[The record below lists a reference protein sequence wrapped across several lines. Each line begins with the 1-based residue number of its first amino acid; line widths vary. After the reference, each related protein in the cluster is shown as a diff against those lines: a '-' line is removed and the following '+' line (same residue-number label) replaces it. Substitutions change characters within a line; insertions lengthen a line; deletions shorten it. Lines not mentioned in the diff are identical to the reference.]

1 MERPGLVSAGSGE
14 TLQPS
19 SRAAAPASLALGL
32 GTGTDTSDEPS
43 SAQML
48 TPQSSSGSG
57 EEKDGAHGE
66 AIEMQQLDSGP
77 GRSRQ
82 RRSSSS
88 SSSSS
93 ALSVFSDTDATRS
106 PSPVAA
112 RRWPYSADE
121 ERAVVRKFDRRLVL
135 FVAMLY
141 MLSFLDRSNI
151 GNARVA
157 GLEADL
163 QTTPPRDDWYEWAL
177 SAFYVTYISF
187 EWMALLWHYIPAH
200 AYVAALVAGWGL
212 AASLQAVAGSYPWLV
227 AMRVLLGIGEAG
239 FAGIPLYLAQ
249 FFKRDELAVRTAM
262 FIAAAPLAT
271 TFAASLAWAILA
283 LGRHAASPIAAW
295 RLLFL
300 VEGFP
305 SILMAVV
312 AWRVLPDAPDK
323 AHYLTRRE
331 KTLARLRLARGA
343 TASPSTSNSASSSF
357 SSSSH
362 GGLLGVL
369 VDPVTWITAAMFFL
383 TNMAYSSL
391 PVFLPTILTEM
402 GHDAVSAQALA
413 APPYLAAFLIV
424 LATAHVSDRTR
435 ARSPLLIAHA
445 LASAV
450 GYGVLSLGESKT
462 LRRTSVVRYL
472 AVYPAAIGFFNVVV
486 LLIAWN
492 LNNQRGARRQGG
504 AFALF
509 QVVGQCGPLVGT
521 RLYPNADAPLFSR
534 GMRTMA
540 AAMLGVAVLA
550 VVLTVVLRRRN
561 ARLNAAESKQRATDE
576 DQQDGERDDGDEDD
590 EDEEGGGGHDEEEG
604 LVGRSR
610 QKTRRQTNLGEDEV
624 PFRYM
629 L

>member
-1 MERPGLVSAGSGE
+1 MARSGLLGTGPGGASGS
-14 TLQPS
+14 S
-19 SRAAAPASLALGL
+19 SRAAAPASLALGPNDGSGA
-32 GTGTDTSDEPS
+32 GTETSDDLPS
-43 SAQML
+43 ARLL
-48 TPQSSSGSG
+48 TPQSSSSSG
-57 EEKDGAHGE
+57 GDGDDLKKGGE
-66 AIEMQQLDSGP
+66 DIEMQQLDGTP
-77 GRSRQ
+77 GRSSR

-88 SSSSS
+88 ASSS
-93 ALSVFSDTDATRS
+93 ALSVFSDSTRS
-106 PSPVAA
+106 PSPVAN
-112 RRWPYSADE
+112 RRWPYSVDE
-121 ERAVVRKFDRRLVL
+121 ERAVVHKFDRRLVL
-135 FVAMLY
+135 FVAFLY

-157 GLEADL
+157 GMDADL

-187 EWMALLWHYIPAH
+187 EWMALLWGYIPAH
-200 AYVAALVAGWGL
+200 AYVACLVAGWGL
-212 AASLQAVAGSYPWLV
+212 AAALQAVAGSYPWLV

-249 FFKRDELAVRTAM
+249 FFKRDELALRTAM

-271 TFAASLAWAILA
+271 TFAASLAWAIMA
-283 LGRHAASPIAAW
+283 LGRHVASPIAAW

-305 SILMAVV
+305 SVVVAAV
-312 AWRVLPDAPDK
+312 AWRVIPDAPDK

-331 KTLARLRLARGA
+331 KKLARARLEGQ
-343 TASPSTSNSASSSF
+343 SKPSSTTSSN
-357 SSSSH
+357 
-362 GGLLGVL
+362 GILGVL
-369 VDPVTWITAAMFFL
+369 VDPTAWITASMFFL

-391 PVFLPTILTEM
+391 PVFLPTILTAM

-413 APPYLAAFLIV
+413 APPYLAAFFIV
-424 LATAHVSDRTR
+424 LATAHVSDRMKK
-435 ARSPLLIAHA
+435 RSPLLIAHA
-445 LASAV
+445 LASAA
-450 GYGVLSLGESKT
+450 GYGVLSLGESKS
-462 LRRTSVVRYL
+462 LGRTSILRYL

-492 LNNQRGARRQGG
+492 LNNQRGERRQGG

-509 QVVGQCGPLVGT
+509 QVVGQCGPLLGT
-521 RLYPNADAPLFSR
+521 RLYPNTDAPLFLR

-550 VVLTVVLRRRN
+550 VVLTIVLRRRN
-561 ARLNAAESKQRATDE
+561 AVLNAAESKQRATEEEQDE
-576 DQQDGERDDGDEDD
+576 QEGGEEDD
-590 EDEEGGGGHDEEEG
+590 EEEGGHDEEEG
-604 LVGRSR
+604 LVGQSR
-610 QKTRRQTNLGEDEV
+610 QKKRRRQALTEQEA